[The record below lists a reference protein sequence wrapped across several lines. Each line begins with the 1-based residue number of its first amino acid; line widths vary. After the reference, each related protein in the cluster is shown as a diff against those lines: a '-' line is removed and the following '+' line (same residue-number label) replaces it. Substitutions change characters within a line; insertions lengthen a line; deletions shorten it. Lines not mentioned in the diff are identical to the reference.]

1 MSRRDLGLLG
11 TSRDEDALLDA
22 NAPDSQSLDAA
33 LQAGALV
40 RTKITNQWLYAT
52 SAAAVVKALEVVEAE
67 AIRRIDPWLLGAA
80 PYLRGPIARA
90 SRSPAVTR
98 NAAELLLRELARDR
112 RLLTLGLLTAEYE
125 PYLGL
130 YVPDDAD
137 EVLRQVDAL
146 AQALAD
152 RGYVRSR
159 DLPAPRRPREANAW
173 RSLILRHGEFLGLG
187 TLDGGVLKSW
197 EGVVAG

>member
-1 MSRRDLGLLG
+1 M
-11 TSRDEDALLDA
+11 
-22 NAPDSQSLDAA
+22 
-33 LQAGALV
+33 

-98 NAAELLLRELARDR
+98 TLRVVPVRELARDR

-130 YVPDDAD
+130 Y
-137 EVLRQVDAL
+137 
-146 AQALAD
+146 
-152 RGYVRSR
+152 
-159 DLPAPRRPREANAW
+159 APRMPTRSHARWMLWRKPWRTEATFAQGICLLRDDLAKRTLGG
-173 RSLILRHGEFLGLG
+173 RSSSGTESSSGGEPSTGACSGRGSASLPDNLVARDTFLM
-187 TLDGGVLKSW
+187 TE
-197 EGVVAG
+197 EGSCARAGA

>member
-1 MSRRDLGLLG
+1 MTSGCSGPAATKMPCWMRTHLIRRALTLPSRQAPLCERRSR
-11 TSRDEDALLDA
+11 TS
-22 NAPDSQSLDAA
+22 
-33 LQAGALV
+33 GV
-40 RTKITNQWLYAT
+40 YAT

-130 YVPDDAD
+130 YAPEDAD
-137 EVLRQVDAL
+137 EVSRQVDAL

-173 RSLILRHGEFLGLG
+173 RSLILRHGEFLGWG
-187 TLDGGVLKSW
+187 TLDGGVLRSW
-197 EGVVAG
+197 ECVVAG

>member
-22 NAPDSQSLDAA
+22 NAPNSESLEAA
-33 LQAGALV
+33 LHSGAV
-40 RTKITNQWLYAT
+40 MRTRITNQWLYAT
-52 SAAAVVKALEVVEAE
+52 SPAAVDKALEVVEAE
-67 AIRRIDPWLLGAA
+67 AIRRIHPWLLGAA
-80 PYLRGPIARA
+80 PYLCGPIARD
-90 SRSPAVTR
+90 SRRPAVTR

-112 RLLTLGLLTAEYE
+112 RLLALALLTGRYE

-137 EVLRQVDAL
+137 EVTRQVDAL
-146 AQALAD
+146 SQILLE
-152 RGYVRSR
+152 RGYVRSE
-159 DLPAPRRPREANAW
+159 DLPTPRRPREANGW

-187 TLDGGVLKSW
+187 TLDGGVLRSW
-197 EGVVAG
+197 EAVVAG